1 MVRRIP
7 SARSPARD
15 ATAYTA
21 VSGGLEDHITKA
33 GLLESQK
40 STMEA
45 EFPKLKTHSLFI
57 RLFAIVSSMSPKP
70 QPYDYGNQLLA
81 SQDFFDRSTRVLV
94 EADSGFRP
102 QEGMMT
108 VAQQVAHTA
117 QTLDWFIEGASR
129 PEGFDLDFEKH
140 AKALE
145 AVTSLDAARQ
155 VLATAYAKAVQFL
168 RAGGAEDLAR
178 PLPPGPVMGG
188 QPISDIVW
196 AMVEHTAHHR
206 GALTVYSRQLGK
218 VPPMP
223 YGG

>member
-1 MVRRIP
+1 
-7 SARSPARD
+7 
-15 ATAYTA
+15 
-21 VSGGLEDHITKA
+21 
-33 GLLESQK
+33 
-40 STMEA
+40 
-45 EFPKLKTHSLFI
+45 
-57 RLFAIVSSMSPKP
+57 MSPEP
-70 QPYDYGNQLLA
+70 RHYDFANQLLA
-81 SQDFFDRSTRVLV
+81 SQDFFERSTRVLD

-102 QEGMMT
+102 QEGMMS

-117 QTLDWFIEGASR
+117 RTLDWFVEGASR
-129 PEGFDLDFEKH
+129 SEGFDLDFAKH

-145 AVTSLDAARQ
+145 GVNSLAAARGMLDAA
-155 VLATAYAKAVQFL
+155 YANAIHFL
-168 RAGGAEDLAR
+168 RSRSPQDLAR

>member
-1 MVRRIP
+1 
-7 SARSPARD
+7 
-15 ATAYTA
+15 
-21 VSGGLEDHITKA
+21 
-33 GLLESQK
+33 
-40 STMEA
+40 
-45 EFPKLKTHSLFI
+45 
-57 RLFAIVSSMSPKP
+57 MSPKT
-70 QPYDYGNQLLA
+70 QHYDFANQLLA
-81 SQDFFDRSTRVLV
+81 SQDFFARSTRVLD
-94 EADSGFRP
+94 ETDSGFRP
-102 QEGMMT
+102 HEGMMT

-140 AKALE
+140 AKALD
-145 AVTSLDAARQ
+145 AVTSLAAARQ
-155 VLATAYAKAVQFL
+155 MLETAYANAIQFL
-168 RAGGAEDLAR
+168 RSRSPEDLSR